1 MGTRNMKNQAVEAEQ
16 AVEAVGAAEAAV
28 AAADPLKGDTV
39 NAAAEAAKEH
49 FRKMR
54 ELVAVTPAAPRA
66 GEDPNYPIGVN
77 GKMWI
82 LPKGKT
88 SMVPKYVA
96 MAFEQ
101 AEAAKGTQLDN
112 QAKLLEQRSGNTLD
126 LSTLTQEQIAQ
137 LKALLGIG

>member
-1 MGTRNMKNQAVEAEQ
+1 MGTRNTKNQAAEAEQ
-16 AVEAVGAAEAAV
+16 AVEAVEVAAAV
-28 AAADPLKGDTV
+28 ADPLKGDTAD
-39 NAAAEAAKEH
+39 AAVEAAKEH

-126 LSTLTQEQIAQ
+126 LNTLTQEQIAQ
-137 LKALLGIG
+137 LKTLLGIG